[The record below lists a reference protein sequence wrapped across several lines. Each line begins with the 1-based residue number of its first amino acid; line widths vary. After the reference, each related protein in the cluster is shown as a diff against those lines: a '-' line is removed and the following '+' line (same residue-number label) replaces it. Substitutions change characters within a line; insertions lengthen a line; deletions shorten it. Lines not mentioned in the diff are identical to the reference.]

1 VVLRHQFGSHRRVL
15 MRIVVLGGALA
26 ALLVQSGMPPA
37 AAASAG
43 NPNLLQNG
51 CLTDPQIPAG
61 SATSVGFSGKSSQLP
76 GWTESGQPTVVAN
89 SAYQP
94 SALGC
99 PDFVFLDANDSI
111 SQVVST
117 TPGFRYLLQWDL
129 NAHHWGAYGPR
140 SMQVFWEG
148 RVVASRTFNY
158 TSVAPP
164 WASEQV
170 MVTATEKQSDLTLQD
185 TTDSNGEAVSTVA
198 VTAATEVVNGFAVS
212 SSSGV
217 YASTVRQMASKIP
230 GTAVVTA
237 SGTPVCTLQ
246 AADAEQVNSGT
257 GLLIIWTIAP
267 TSQFLKEPSATRQA
281 KAQVVETYLVGL
293 LKRSRNLYVG
303 LLQAARIPP
312 QGDAWWGV
320 EVQSTSTTGSPMS
333 FETASAGT
341 KTTMTW
347 SNVPGVTS
355 TAPALAAEALA
366 NLLYY
371 TKSIATLPA

>member
-1 VVLRHQFGSHRRVL
+1 
-15 MRIVVLGGALA
+15 
-26 ALLVQSGMPPA
+26 
-37 AAASAG
+37 
-43 NPNLLQNG
+43 
-51 CLTDPQIPAG
+51 
-61 SATSVGFSGKSSQLP
+61 
-76 GWTESGQPTVVAN
+76 
-89 SAYQP
+89 
-94 SALGC
+94 
-99 PDFVFLDANDSI
+99 
-111 SQVVST
+111 
-117 TPGFRYLLQWDL
+117 
-129 NAHHWGAYGPR
+129 
-140 SMQVFWEG
+140 MQVFWEG

-267 TSQFLKEPSATRQA
+267 TSRFVKEPSATRQA
-281 KAQVVETYLVGL
+281 RAQVVETYLVGL

-320 EVQSTSTTGSPMS
+320 EVQSTSTIGSPMS